1 LKISV
6 KDKILV
12 CVLDAPERGNA
23 FSLKDAEALSA
34 ALKKYIKDDG
44 IDGLLLTAQGR
55 LFCAGGDL
63 GDYGRMKTAAQGK
76 AVNRKIT
83 AALEALAVWPK
94 PTACVVLGD
103 CFGGGVELI
112 SAFDRVF
119 CVPEAMLGLWQR
131 RVALSFGW
139 GGGARLERRLGLKR
153 LQGLA
158 LEART
163 FSAYEAREIGLVD
176 DVVLLTQ
183 ALAVAEEWIEKTAAL
198 PSAPVSGLKGF
209 VASVEKKLFEKLWW
223 NDEHR
228 SVLMG
233 RRKTT
238 RS

>member
-1 LKISV
+1 LKITV
-6 KDKILV
+6 KGKILV

-23 FSLKDAEALSA
+23 FSLKDAEALSK
-34 ALKKYIKDDG
+34 ALKKSIKDDR
-44 IDGLLLTAQGR
+44 IEGLLLTAQGR

-76 AVNRKIT
+76 TVNRKIT
-83 AALEALAVWPK
+83 AALEALASWPK

-131 RVALSFGW
+131 RLALSFGW
-139 GGGARLERRLGLKR
+139 GGGARLEERLGLKR
-153 LQGLA
+153 LRGLA

-198 PSAPVSGLKGF
+198 PAAPVAGLKSF
-209 VASVEKKLFEKLWW
+209 VTSIEKKLFEKLWW
-223 NDEHR
+223 NPEHR

-238 RS
+238 RT